1 MEKTAIIG
9 CGTMGHSI
17 AISIA
22 WAGSKV
28 NIYGVNNEDVE
39 KAKKSLAFKLNV
51 MVENEIFTKELAES
65 IKNNIVFF
73 TSLEETVENSTF
85 IIEAI
90 PEILELKQEMYK
102 QLEAL
107 VDEHVVIASNTS
119 GLQPSLLSEKM
130 KYKERFLITHFWNP
144 AHLIPL
150 VEVVK
155 TSCTNEDVV
164 ERTMQLLI
172 EINKKPI
179 KVNREIPGFIGNRLQ
194 FALYRE
200 AQSLFEAGVASK
212 EDIDA
217 AVTYSI
223 GRRLPASGPLL
234 SADMTGLDVVQ
245 SITNYL
251 FEDLSNAQKPGDTLS
266 RLVAEEKYGNKNGEG
281 YYTWDDEFSTQK
293 NLEREQLLIQF
304 LKNDMKNE
312 E

>member
-1 MEKTAIIG
+1 MEKISIIG

-22 WAGSKV
+22 WAGSNV
-28 NIYGVNNEDVE
+28 NIYGINDTDVE
-39 KAKKSLAFKLNV
+39 KANKSLAFKLNV
-51 MVENEIFTKELAES
+51 MVENEVFTKELAES
-65 IKNNIVFF
+65 IKKKIIFF
-73 TSLEETVENSTF
+73 TSLEETVADSTF

-90 PEILELKQEMYK
+90 PEILELKQDMYK

-107 VDEHVVIASNTS
+107 VDENVVIASNTS

-130 KYKERFLITHFWNP
+130 DHKERFLITHFWNP

-155 TSCTNEDVV
+155 TSFTNEDVV

-179 KVNREIPGFIGNRLQ
+179 KLNREIPGFIGNRLQ

-200 AQSLFEAGVASK
+200 AQSLYEAGVASK

-234 SADMTGLDVVQ
+234 SADMTGLECCTID
-245 SITNYL
+245 
-251 FEDLSNAQKPGDTLS
+251 FE
-266 RLVAEEKYGNKNGEG
+266 
-281 YYTWDDEFSTQK
+281 
-293 NLEREQLLIQF
+293 LLIRRF
-304 LKNDMKNE
+304 K
-312 E
+312 